1 MEFFETLGNIAQVA
15 APIVG
20 GALGGPAGAA
30 AGSAIAGGIGA
41 ISGGG
46 GQASA
51 QGAPAGTGGGQYG
64 YQQIPYDFFAKY
76 GTEAAAAN
84 VPLTLAGLR
93 FSQQTGAHIGAQGL
107 YGEGLSTGQKTLL
120 ADAAKDSEAA
130 RNLQTQEVLG
140 MMGAGQRLAEQTG
153 QAKLQLELLNPAF
166 AAQAGSAMLN
176 QDNRL
181 AENLATTNLGLKALQ
196 EGAKTNIAQ
205 KYADT
210 LGTMLGTRAETEGAL
225 ARGQQQIQGQLALGQ
240 QSVRNQLSLGSQRIA
255 GALALGDQG
264 IIGDLARNQAK
275 VKGNIA
281 QIRANAMATN
291 DLRNLSAARA
301 LNAQA
306 FFG

>member
-1 MEFFETLGNIAQVA
+1 MNFLKGL
-15 APIVG
+15 G
-20 GALGGPAGAA
+20 GALTGGVSGFVTGGPIGAA
-30 AGSAIAGGIGA
+30 VGA
-41 ISGGG
+41 VGGG
-46 GQASA
+46 LSGLASGDGGSS
-51 QGAPAGTGGGQYG
+51 GAPAGTGGGQYG

-93 FSQQTGAHIGAQGL
+93 FGQQTGANIGAQGL

-281 QIRANAMATN
+281 QIRANAMATD
-291 DLRNLSAARA
+291 DLRNRSAARA